1 MTKSK
6 GFAIR
11 MLLTLVIVLVLYSG
25 LHAFKI
31 ITLPLPLFKIVLL
44 LIPVVFVTG
53 GVVMSTGFDKE
64 PDVFVGRFLI
74 LTTVQLLAV
83 LSILVAVAYKMNV
96 HLKAFGFQFV
106 AIFILLMLLQ
116 SFFIIQMN
124 NKKNNM

>member
-11 MLLTLVIVLVLYSG
+11 MFVSLVVVLTLYSA
-25 LHAFKI
+25 LHALKI
-31 ITLPLPLFKIVLL
+31 LSLPLPLFKIVLL
-44 LIPVVFVTG
+44 LIPVVFITG
-53 GVVMSTGFDKE
+53 GMVMSTGFGKG

-74 LTTVQLLAV
+74 LTTIQLLAV
-83 LSILVAVAYKMNV
+83 LSILVAVAYKMNT

-124 NKKNNM
+124 NKKNNT